1 MDTGSLSSRQQKAI
15 DAFIAAGISAVA
27 NSGVDRI
34 SVSQVTALAKAT
46 RPTFYSYFGD
56 VDGLLAEIWLTH
68 ADAWLLD
75 LANPN
80 FRLASLDKAEQ
91 QKWICLAEILAVTH
105 RSPSVRE
112 VVEPMMAA
120 WFKPISKGS
129 ELEILK
135 AVWLVATR
143 LGIVMSQSIDPDAAQ
158 SAIIDPL
165 VQFTPNEPTV
175 KLEGLK
181 PSALPPIADPKLD
194 DASVENQLIQAA
206 ISVISSAGA
215 AAASMTRISRKARLS
230 TGSAYPRFSNS
241 DELINSSFDLAVAEV
256 VRENFS
262 LVGQGGFGPE
272 DFGLF
277 VTAGLQPPRKT
288 WRNFRVEIHIE
299 GRVNKELKKRLAK
312 SLKSTNSAVAKG
324 LAQFNAPSLTESAV
338 PYLIHTVGIGFA
350 VLLNAGLP
358 VDKLDHRIV
367 TVEFVKLFG
376 KLKEAIPN

>member
-1 MDTGSLSSRQQKAI
+1 MDPGSLSSRQQKAI

-27 NSGVDRI
+27 ESGVDRI
-34 SVSQVTALAKAT
+34 SVSQVTDLAKAT

-56 VDGLLAEIWLTH
+56 VDGLLAEIWLSQ
-68 ADAWLLD
+68 ADKWLEELS
-75 LANPN
+75 NPAFN
-80 FRLASLDKAEQ
+80 LSSISKADQ

-105 RSPSVRE
+105 RMASVRE
-112 VVEPMMAA
+112 VVEPMIAA
-120 WFKPISKGS
+120 WYKPISKGS
-129 ELEILK
+129 ELETLK

-165 VQFTPNEPTV
+165 VQFTPNEPTS
-175 KLEGLK
+175 KLEALK
-181 PSALPPIADPKLD
+181 PRALPPIADPKLD
-194 DASVENQLIQAA
+194 DTSVENQLIQAA

-312 SLKSTNSAVAKG
+312 SLKSTNAAVAKG
-324 LAQFNAPSLTESAV
+324 LAQFNAPKLTESAI

-367 TVEFVKLFG
+367 TVEFVKLFD
-376 KLKEAIPN
+376 KLK

>member
-1 MDTGSLSSRQQKAI
+1 MDTGRLSSRQQKAI

-27 NSGVDRI
+27 DSGVDRI
-34 SVSQVTALAKAT
+34 SVSQVTTLAKAT

-56 VDGLLAEIWLTH
+56 VDGLLAEIWLSH
-68 ADAWLLD
+68 ADGWLED
-75 LANPN
+75 IANPN
-80 FRLASLDKAEQ
+80 FNLASLSKRDQ
-91 QKWICLAEILAVTH
+91 QKWTCLTEILALTH
-105 RSPSVRE
+105 RSASVRE
-112 VVEPMMAA
+112 VVEPMIAA
-120 WFKPISKGS
+120 WYKPISQGS
-129 ELEILK
+129 QLEILK
-135 AVWLVATR
+135 TLWLVATR
-143 LGIVMSQSIDPDAAQ
+143 LGIVMSQPIDPDAAQ
-158 SAIIDPL
+158 ATIIDPM
-165 VQFTPNEPTV
+165 VSFTANEPTV
-175 KLEGLK
+175 KLVALK

-206 ISVISSAGA
+206 ISVIASAGA

-241 DELINSSFDLAVAEV
+241 VELINSSFDVAVAEV

-262 LVGQGGFGPE
+262 LVDQEGFGPE

-299 GRVNKELKKRLAK
+299 GRVNKDLKKRLAK
-312 SLKSTNSAVAKG
+312 SLKSTNAAVATG
-324 LAQFNAPSLTESAV
+324 LIKYGAPQLTESAI
-338 PYLIHTVGIGFA
+338 PYLMHAVGIGFA
-350 VLLNAGLP
+350 ILLNAGLP

-376 KLKEAIPN
+376 KLNEAIPN